1 MKNNLF
7 LYLCLSM
14 LAACA
19 SETKT
24 QSEGE
29 VTEAITLADK
39 DANAQTD
46 TDTGVVVDETY
57 EGSGTLTETKEEPV
71 SQPEAAT
78 PAENKTTAPTEE
90 AKPAQPEAATAT
102 QAAPAAET
110 KAAAKPAEQAQAKPA
125 PVQANTIIMTVVPDM
140 MKFDIEVFTVIAGQ
154 KVIIELEN
162 PDGMQ
167 HNLVISKPGTLKEV
181 GAAADALARDPKG
194 AQLHYVPQIP
204 AVLFAT
210 KLLNPEEVVTLT
222 FTAPSEPGDYPFVC
236 TFPGHWRMMNGI
248 MKVTE

>member
-7 LYLCLSM
+7 LYLCLGTFI
-14 LAACA
+14 ACG

-29 VTEAITLADK
+29 VTEAITLTDK
-39 DANAQTD
+39 DATAQTE
-46 TDTGVVVDETY
+46 TDTGVVVDEAY
-57 EGSGTLTETKEEPV
+57 EGSGTLTETKKEPA
-71 SQPEAAT
+71 SQPEAVAT
-78 PAENKTTAPTEE
+78 PAENKSTATTE
-90 AKPAQPEAATAT
+90 AEPAQPKAATT
-102 QAAPAAET
+102 PQSAPE
-110 KAAAKPAEQAQAKPA
+110 AAAKTAAKPTEPTQTKLA
-125 PVQANTIIMTVVPDM
+125 PVQANTVIMSIVPDM
-140 MKFDIEVFTVIAGQ
+140 MKFDKEVFTVIAGQ

-162 PDGMQ
+162 LDGMQ
-167 HNLVISKPGTLKEV
+167 HNMVISKPGTLKEV

-194 AQLHYVPQIP
+194 AQLNYVPQIP

>member
-7 LYLCLSM
+7 LYLCLGTFI
-14 LAACA
+14 ACA

-29 VTEAITLADK
+29 VTEAITLDNQEAPV
-39 DANAQTD
+39 QPD
-46 TDTGVVVDETY
+46 TDTGVVVEETY
-57 EGSGTLTETKEEPV
+57 EGSGTLTETEEEPA
-71 SQPEAAT
+71 SQPDAVAT
-78 PAENKTTAPTEE
+78 PAEAKSVATTTE
-90 AKPAQPEAATAT
+90 AKPAQPKASTT
-102 QAAPAAET
+102 P
-110 KAAAKPAEQAQAKPA
+110 KAAAKPAEPVQTKPA
-125 PVQANTIIMTVVPDM
+125 PVQANTVIMSIVPDM
-140 MKFDIEVFTVIAGQ
+140 MKFDKEVFTVIAGQ

-167 HNLVISKPGTLKEV
+167 HNMVISKPGTLKEV

-194 AQLHYVPQIP
+194 AQLNYVPQIP

-222 FTAPSEPGDYPFVC
+222 FTAPSEPGDYTFVC

-248 MKVTE
+248 MKVTK

>member
-7 LYLCLSM
+7 LYLCLGTFI
-14 LAACA
+14 ACA

-29 VTEAITLADK
+29 VTEAITLDNQEATV
-39 DANAQTD
+39 QPE

-57 EGSGTLTETKEEPV
+57 EGSGTLTETEEEPAG
-71 SQPEAAT
+71 QPEAAAT
-78 PAENKTTAPTEE
+78 SAETKSAATTAEAEPAPPKAVPT
-90 AKPAQPEAATAT
+90 P
-102 QAAPAAET
+102 QAAPEP
-110 KAAAKPAEQAQAKPA
+110 KAAAKPTEPTQTKPA
-125 PVQANTIIMTVVPDM
+125 PVQATTVIMSIVPDM
-140 MKFDIEVFTVIAGQ
+140 MKFDKEVFTVIAGQ

-167 HNLVISKPGTLKEV
+167 HNMVISKPGTLKEV

-194 AQLHYVPQIP
+194 AQLNYVPQIP

-248 MKVTE
+248 MKVTK